1 MYVIL
6 EGIDT
11 AGKTTQL
18 NILKQKY
25 NEAIFTKE
33 PGGTK
38 IGNKI
43 RDMVLNGEAKSK
55 VAEMFLFLADRAEHS
70 FEIVKKNPDQIIISD
85 RGFLSGIAYSSAP
98 IEIAISLNIMALNG
112 AFPNKIILL
121 ELSKEELINRFN
133 KKEKDSIESRGID
146 NLIGIQNRMIEALKM
161 LQETSEVKLDILI
174 IDADQDITKIEN
186 QIQLFLEA

>member
-11 AGKTTQL
+11 AGKSTQL

-25 NEAIFTKE
+25 QDAIFTKE

-43 RDMVLNGEAKSK
+43 RDMVLGGEAKSK

-70 FEIVKKNPDQIIISD
+70 FEIVKK
-85 RGFLSGIAYSSAP
+85 
-98 IEIAISLNIMALNG
+98 
-112 AFPNKIILL
+112 
-121 ELSKEELINRFN
+121 
-133 KKEKDSIESRGID
+133 
-146 NLIGIQNRMIEALKM
+146 
-161 LQETSEVKLDILI
+161 ILI
-174 IDADQDITKIEN
+174 K
-186 QIQLFLEA
+186 LL